1 MPRPKGDFGPRVRRA
16 VAMIP
21 WLLREGTTTVAAL
34 AERFDLPEDDITR
47 DLAIVSMCGVPPYGG
62 GDLIDVVI
70 DDDGTVYAHGQRF
83 YDRPL
88 ALSPAEG
95 FAVLAS
101 GRALLEVSKGDAA
114 LASALEKLERALG
127 ASGALDVDLEEPPL
141 LPVFQQAVADAQ
153 TVEGEYHSAWRDRV
167 SRRCLDPLLVYS
179 FDGRWYVQAFDHDS
193 GEDRH
198 FRVDRFLS
206 AAPTGDTF
214 TPRAVDP
221 PDSAYSPG
229 EAAVAVTVALPATA
243 GWAIEAYPARDVAE
257 RPDGRI
263 EATFDVVGETW
274 LGRLLLK
281 AGPGAE
287 VLAPAELAHAGRTA
301 ALYLLRRYPA

>member
-1 MPRPKGDFGPRVRRA
+1 
-16 VAMIP
+16 MIP

-34 AERFDLPEDDITR
+34 AERFDLPEDEITR

-62 GDLIDVVI
+62 GDLIDIAI
-70 DDDGTVYAHGQRF
+70 DDDGTVSAYGQRF

-88 ALSPAEG
+88 ALSPVEG

-127 ASGALDVDLEEPPL
+127 ASGALDVDLENPPL
-141 LPVFQQAVADAQ
+141 LPVFQHAVGAAQ
-153 TVEGEYHSAWRDRV
+153 TLHAEYHTAWRDTV
-167 SRRCLDPLLVYS
+167 NRRRMDPLLVYS
-179 FDGRWYVQAFDHDS
+179 FDGRWYVQAYDHDS

-206 AAPTGDTF
+206 AEPTGETF
-214 TPRAVDP
+214 TPRAVEP
-221 PDSAYSPG
+221 PDSPYNPG
-229 EAAVAVTVALPATA
+229 DAATAVTVALPATA
-243 GWAIEAYPARDVAE
+243 GWTVEAYPARDVTDL
-257 RPDGRI
+257 PDGRI
-263 EATFDVVGETW
+263 QATFDVVGETW
-274 LGRLLLK
+274 LSRLLLK

-287 VLAPAELAHAGRTA
+287 VLSPPELAAAGRTA
-301 ALYLLRRYPA
+301 ARHLLSRYPTSD

>member
-34 AERFDLPEDDITR
+34 AERFDLAEDDITR

-62 GDLIDVVI
+62 GDLIDI
-70 DDDGTVYAHGQRF
+70 ALDDDGTVSAYGQRF
-83 YDRPL
+83 FDRPL

-141 LPVFQQAVADAQ
+141 LPVFQRAAGEGQ
-153 TVEGEYHSAWRDRV
+153 TVDAEYHTAWRDTV
-167 SRRCLDPLLVYS
+167 SSRCLDPLLVYS
-179 FDGRWYVQAFDHDS
+179 FDGRWYVEAFDHES
-193 GEDRH
+193 GHDRR
-198 FRVDRFLS
+198 FRIDRFLS
-206 AAPTGDTF
+206 AAPTGEAF
-214 TPRAVDP
+214 APRAVDP
-221 PDSAYSPG
+221 PDSAYTPG

-243 GWAIEAYPARDVAE
+243 GWTVEAYPARDVRE

-287 VLAPAELAHAGRTA
+287 VLSPAELAGAGQA
-301 ALYLLRRYPA
+301 AARRLLSRYPA

>member
-1 MPRPKGDFGPRVRRA
+1 
-16 VAMIP
+16 MIP

-62 GDLIDVVI
+62 GDLIDISI
-70 DDDGTVYAHGQRF
+70 DDDGTVHAHGQRF
-83 YDRPL
+83 YDRLL

-141 LPVFQQAVADAQ
+141 LPVFRQAVGEARTLDA
-153 TVEGEYHSAWRDRV
+153 EYHTGWRDTV
-167 SRRCLDPLLVYS
+167 NRRRIDPLLVYS
-179 FDGRWYVQAFDHDS
+179 FDGRWYVQAYDHDS

-206 AAPTGDTF
+206 ATPTGETF

-221 PDSAYSPG
+221 PDSAYNPG
-229 EAAVAVTVALPATA
+229 DGAVAVTVALPASA
-243 GWAIEAYPARDVAE
+243 GWTVEAYPARDVTE
-257 RPDGRI
+257 LPDGRI
-263 EATFDVVGETW
+263 QATFDVVGETW

-287 VLAPAELAHAGRTA
+287 VLAPAELAAAGKTA
-301 ALYLLRRYPA
+301 ARHLLTRYPPPSNPSV